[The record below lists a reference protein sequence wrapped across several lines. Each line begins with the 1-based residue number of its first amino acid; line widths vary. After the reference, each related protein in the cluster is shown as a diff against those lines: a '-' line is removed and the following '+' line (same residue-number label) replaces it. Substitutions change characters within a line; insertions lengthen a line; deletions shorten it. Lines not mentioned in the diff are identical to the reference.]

1 MSHLPLLEGQAQ
13 EATVKNKQ
21 ILKIFV
27 LVEIALGEE
36 AKQPIKCK
44 KVKCIL

>member
-21 ILKIFV
+21 MTTLNIGSV
-27 LVEIALGEE
+27 RAL
-36 AKQPIKCK
+36 PISEWD
-44 KVKCIL
+44 LND